1 MLLSKK
7 YWTVIWPPVN
17 NTTKIMDYLMIV
29 SIGAKIK
36 QEIDIKFL
44 NFEQQNKNNTFL
56 E

>member
-7 YWTVIWPPVN
+7 YWTVIWPAVN

-36 QEIDIKFL
+36 QEI
-44 NFEQQNKNNTFL
+44 EQQNKNNTFL